1 MAKILI
7 ADDEKYIRLLLE
19 QTLEEITEMG
29 VELLF
34 AVNGEEAL
42 AIIQE
47 EQPELV
53 FLDLMMPKITGLEVC
68 DIVKNKLA
76 LTHSYIVMLTAKC
89 QVGDMQ
95 KGIGI
100 GADDYMSKPFD
111 LDGIIDLTKKVLR
124 I

>member
-19 QTLEEITEMG
+19 QALEEITDQG

-34 AVNGEEAL
+34 AVDGQEAL
-42 AIIQE
+42 KIIQE

-53 FLDLMMPKITGLEVC
+53 FLDLMMPKFTGIEVC

-76 LTHSYIVMLTAKC
+76 LKNVYIIMLTAKC
-89 QVGDMQ
+89 QAGDLEQ
-95 KGIGI
+95 GLGI
-100 GADDYMSKPFD
+100 GADEYMSKPFD
-111 LDGIIDLTKKVLR
+111 LDAIIEMTKRILGI
-124 I
+124 